1 MGVKR
6 VNEANKKKEVINAPK
21 TTIEAGRKLLY
32 NAADMQVSRDL
43 LLKISQ
49 KLDQYI
55 VEYLRKNEYEK
66 ES

>member
-1 MGVKR
+1 M
-6 VNEANKKKEVINAPK
+6 NEANKANEEMNEVRRAKKRAIEV
-21 TTIEAGRKLLY
+21 GRNILY
-32 NAADMQVSRDL
+32 NAADMHVSRDL

-49 KLDQYI
+49 KLDEYI